1 MFAVSLRTKIWIKTF
16 LTVASFSFGPKLGT
30 IFGVLCFCCD
40 TDFIF
45 FFSGT
50 NFFLGFLTKQQNS
63 WKWFSQHFVSSWDS
77 CFKGKLIG
85 RKNMYFNFR
94 LCKNVF
100 SDLIKR
106 FFLRKNRRT
115 NTVYFNFWFFS
126 LKKRILC
133 KQDIVLCW
141 DFHVKLYVYIQPV
154 IWV

>member
-1 MFAVSLRTKIWIKTF
+1 MNKDIFNSFQLLIWSKTRNYFWCTLF
-16 LTVASFSFGPKLGT
+16 LLWHRFH
-30 IFGVLCFCCD
+30 
-40 TDFIF
+40 F